1 MSLSIAVPRR
11 FETMKNTSLWVLMF
25 GALAVLPGQCP
36 AATISLESLS
46 GPVMAGSSFWLN
58 VDVTTGVDPST
69 TLPEN
74 IWAYDF
80 SLQFDPT
87 VLQFLNAQD
96 GGFLPLTDLALAS
109 PVWDPYTPGDGSI
122 GDISNSLSGDAPG
135 VSGTGVLV
143 QVQFL
148 ALAGSPASI
157 VSPFGSILL
166 DFDLNQLS
174 NVDELG
180 TQVTV
185 LSGAPEPG
193 AFSLLGLGLL
203 GAVMHRLR
211 KGPHR
216 G

>member
-1 MSLSIAVPRR
+1 
-11 FETMKNTSLWVLMF
+11 MKKNSLWILTF
-25 GALAVLPGQCP
+25 GALAVLPGQCL
-36 AATISLESLS
+36 ASTLSIESPT
-46 GPVMAGSSFWLN
+46 GPVTRGSSFWLN
-58 VDVTTGVDPST
+58 VDVTTGVDPAT

-80 SLQFDPT
+80 SLQFDPSI
-87 VLQFLNAQD
+87 LQFLDAQD
-96 GGFLPLTDLALAS
+96 GGFLPLSDLALAT
-109 PVWDPYTPGDGSI
+109 PVWDPYTPGDGSV

-148 ALAGSPASI
+148 ALAGSTGTI

-174 NVDELG
+174 AVNEMG

-185 LSGAPEPG
+185 LTGAPEPG
-193 AFSLLGLGLL
+193 AWLLLGLGLL
-203 GAVMHRLR
+203 AAVMHGGRRVLPR
-211 KGPHR
+211 A
-216 G
+216 